1 MFIDRV
7 AVFVRGGAGGAG
19 IASFAKRKGKPRGK
33 PDGGSGGPGG
43 NVVIMA
49 DSSVSTLLEY
59 SRRPHRRAADGTHG
73 QGSLRHGR
81 RGEDEILG
89 VPLGTVI
96 LDPDGTVIADL
107 VEEGQSFVVSEGG
120 RGGLGNA
127 ALVNRNLKAPGFAEQ
142 GEYGVEREIVLELKL
157 MADAALIGF
166 PNAGK
171 STMIAA
177 VSAAQPKIADYPFTT
192 LVPNLG
198 VVEVG
203 DRQFVM
209 ADVPGLI
216 EGAAEGKGLGHE
228 FLRHTERARVL
239 VFVLDPSDLQT
250 MGIVEQYDI
259 LRAELA
265 AHMPGLAERP
275 SLVLVNK
282 ADLGDIGDA
291 VGELEERDLEV
302 QVVSAA
308 SGEGLAEAMSWI
320 ADTLDSI
327 PAQSVHD
334 PDRTGGFMLHR
345 PVSTDLAVEATQAGW
360 VVSGRAAERAV
371 AFNDLTI
378 PIAADLAAARLRN
391 AGVDEALI
399 AAGAQPGDD
408 VRIGDIVFEFQPDDE
423 RL

>member
-1 MFIDRV
+1 MFVDRV

-43 NVVIMA
+43 NVVIRA

-59 SRRPHRRAADGTHG
+59 ARRPHRRAADGTHG
-73 QGSLRHGR
+73 QGALRHGR
-81 RGEDEILG
+81 RGEDEVLG
-89 VPLGTVI
+89 VPPGTVI
-96 LDPDGTVIADL
+96 IDADGTVIADL
-107 VEEGQSFVVSEGG
+107 VEEGQSIVVAEGG

-127 ALVNRNLKAPGFAEQ
+127 GLVNRNLKAPGFAEQ
-142 GEYGVEREIVLELKL
+142 GEYGIEREIILELKL

-171 STMIAA
+171 STIIAA
-177 VSAAQPKIADYPFTT
+177 VSAARPKIADYPFTT

-203 DRQFVM
+203 DRQFVL

-239 VFVLDPSDLQT
+239 VYVLDPSDLQT
-250 MGIVEQYDI
+250 LGVGEQFDV
-259 LRAELA
+259 LAAELT

-275 SLVLVNK
+275 SLVLLNK
-282 ADLGDIGDA
+282 SDLGELSVA
-291 VGELEERDLEV
+291 RAELEKRNLTADV
-302 QVVSAA
+302 ISAA
-308 SGEGLAEAMSWI
+308 SGEGLDKAMATI
-320 ADTLDSI
+320 ADTLDAI
-327 PAQSVHD
+327 PARSQRD
-334 PDRTGGFMLHR
+334 PERAGGYMLHR
-345 PVSTDLAVEATQAGW
+345 PVDTDLAVEATAAGW

-378 PIAADLAAARLRN
+378 PIAADLAAARLKS
-391 AGVDEALI
+391 AGVDEALM
-399 AAGAQPGDD
+399 AAGAKPGDD
-408 VRIGDIVFEFQPDDE
+408 VRIGDIVFEFQPDDD
-423 RL
+423 R